1 MSKVSTRL
9 RAWRKAQR
17 NARKKPDVWVLD
29 KQKVAFI
36 QIRKVASRS
45 ARFAFTSF
53 LMAADG
59 QSREPAEEDIER
71 IDRQYARHIRT
82 AKIARLRDS
91 YYVFTIVRNPL
102 ARLHSCYANKFT
114 GHRERGLPN
123 PFTDWGM
130 HNDMSFAEFVQQ
142 VALIPDL
149 QSNTHFRSMHPFL
162 THRGKLLPHT
172 ICKLEHLE
180 KDWQVVRQNI
190 PGFPDLPRINQTNFS
205 DQPAYLSAYN
215 RELAQ
220 LAYGRYQQDIEL
232 LGYEEEIQHMIA
244 TLA

>member
-1 MSKVSTRL
+1 MNGVSTRL
-9 RAWRKAQR
+9 GRWRKAYR

-53 LMAADG
+53 LMNAGG
-59 QSREPAEEDIER
+59 QSREPTKDDIER
-71 IDRQYARHIRT
+71 TDRQYARHITT

-123 PFTDWGM
+123 PFTEWGM
-130 HNDMSFAEFVQQ
+130 RDDMSFAEFVQQ
-142 VALIPDL
+142 VALIPDS

-162 THRGKLLPHT
+162 THRGQLLPHT
-172 ICKLEHLE
+172 ICKLEQLE
-180 KDWQVVRQNI
+180 TDWQVVRQHI

-205 DQPAYLSAYN
+205 DRPAYLAAYD
-215 RELAQ
+215 RELAE
-220 LAYGRYQQDIEL
+220 LAYSRYQQDIEL
-232 LGYEEEIQHMIA
+232 LGYKDELQRMIA
-244 TLA
+244 SLA